1 MPTIYLDSC
10 IVIYLVEKHP
20 DYYEKLMQ
28 KIQKNAQAR
37 FVVSSLTA
45 LEVMV
50 KPKREQ
56 DASLIARYQTF
67 LEQFQVEGMNDQV
80 LLEAIDYRVSGL
92 KTPDAMHLA
101 CAKNIGC
108 DQFWTND
115 TRLTKVA
122 PNWTIN
128 VCE

>member
-20 DYYEKLMQ
+20 DYYGKLMQ
-28 KIQKNAQAR
+28 KIQKNSQAK

-45 LEVMV
+45 LEIMV

-67 LEQFQVEGMNDQV
+67 LDQFQVSGIDDHV
-80 LLEAIDYRVSGL
+80 LLRAINYRVSGL
-92 KTPDAMHLA
+92 KTPDAIHLA
-101 CAKNIGC
+101 CAKQLRC
-108 DQFWTND
+108 EQF
-115 TRLTKVA
+115 
-122 PNWTIN
+122 
-128 VCE
+128 